1 MEEKEEEKEEEGKGN
16 RLRSRMMMKRRK
28 NREQSV
34 KYISETRVV
43 PRMCVFLFIFFWSML
58 MRLDLI

>member
-1 MEEKEEEKEEEGKGN
+1 
-16 RLRSRMMMKRRK
+16 MKRKK

-34 KYISETRVV
+34 KYVSETRVV
-43 PRMCVFLFIFFWSML
+43 PRMCVFLSIVSWSML

>member
-1 MEEKEEEKEEEGKGN
+1 MEEEEEEGKGN

-28 NREQSV
+28 NKEQSV
-34 KYISETRVV
+34 KYVSETRVV